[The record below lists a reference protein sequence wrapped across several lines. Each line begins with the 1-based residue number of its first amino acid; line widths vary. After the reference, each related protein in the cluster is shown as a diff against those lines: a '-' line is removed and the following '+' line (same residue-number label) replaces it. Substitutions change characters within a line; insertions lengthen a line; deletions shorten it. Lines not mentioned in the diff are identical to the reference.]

1 MPTSK
6 LRVGIIGIGRFASLN
21 HVPRLRDTGRAKVV
35 AISRRN
41 AELLA
46 LAKEELAIPEAY
58 TDWREML
65 DRAELDAVVV
75 STPHYLHA
83 EHTLA
88 ALERG
93 LHVLVEKPMA
103 LTHTDAQRMVQT
115 AEKADRVL
123 MVGYNARGMGSW
135 RAAKHVLE
143 SGTIG
148 QVRQITVACALD
160 ARLFWQDV
168 KLSEGVQNRLRSSP
182 LRAAFWSDVVVRQGI
197 WRTNREMSGGG
208 GFVDVGTHVMDLML
222 WLAGAPP
229 TQVVAFAQT
238 VGDGFA
244 SIVNTQARLANGA
257 SLSLT
262 FNDNVAGGDFSGYGH
277 GRLTAYADRG
287 LLTADWT
294 GYMTT
299 EADEIWVEREGNRE
313 KVEPE
318 AAEVTP
324 AAAFVET
331 VLDGAP
337 NIVPAREAAHV
348 VALTEAAYR
357 SVEQQSIIEIEQPWA
372 E

>member
-1 MPTSK
+1 MSTNK
-6 LRVGIIGIGRFASLN
+6 LRVGIIGIGWYAACN
-21 HVPRLRDTGRAKVV
+21 HVPHLRDTGMAKVV

-41 AELLA
+41 PERLA
-46 LAKEELAIPEAY
+46 LAKEALGIPGAY

-65 DRAELDAVVV
+65 DQVELDAVVV
-75 STPHYLHA
+75 STPNYLHA

-103 LTHTDAQRMVQT
+103 LTYRDAQRMVQT
-115 AEKADRVL
+115 AEEADRVL
-123 MVGYNARGMGSW
+123 MVGCNARGMRSW

-143 SGTIG
+143 AGTIG
-148 QVRQITVACALD
+148 QIRQVSVTHCLD
-160 ARLFWQDV
+160 LRSLWQDV
-168 KLSEGVQNRLRSSP
+168 KPSVGIQNWLQSSELVGTFLGDCFSRRH
-182 LRAAFWSDVVVRQGI
+182 
-197 WRTNREMSGGG
+197 WRTNPEMSGGG

-238 VGDGFA
+238 GGGGLA

-262 FNDNVAGGDFSGYGH
+262 FNDNVAGGDFSFYGH
-277 GRLTAYADRG
+277 GRLTVYADRG

-294 GYMTT
+294 GFMST
-299 EADEIWVEREGNRE
+299 EAQEIWVEHEGSRE
-313 KVEPE
+313 KVEPDT
-318 AAEVTP
+318 APVTP
-324 AAAFVET
+324 AAAFVKT
-331 VLDGAP
+331 ILHGAP
-337 NIVPAREAAHV
+337 NIAPAREAAHA

-357 SVEQQSIIEIEQPWA
+357 SVEQHSIIEIEQPSV